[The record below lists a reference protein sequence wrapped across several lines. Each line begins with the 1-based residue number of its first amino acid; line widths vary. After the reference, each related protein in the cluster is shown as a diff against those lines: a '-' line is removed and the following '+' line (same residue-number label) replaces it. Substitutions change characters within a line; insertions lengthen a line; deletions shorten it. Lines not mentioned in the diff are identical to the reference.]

1 MSKHDNKSEQTCEAF
16 GTWRFFNTAADK
28 TDTKRI
34 LMLMPSLRLEGPRV
48 DTARMRGPQS
58 ER

>member
-16 GTWRFFNTAADK
+16 GAWRFSNTAADK

-34 LMLMPSLRLEGPRV
+34 LMLMPGLRLE
-48 DTARMRGPQS
+48 RG
-58 ER
+58 RA